1 MRHIIKAETFDKIV
15 SLERYEPRAIGFL
28 LAFPEATH
36 ARRQNNGSDRKSVHL
51 QNLELTLRYEDF
63 DGNE

>member
-15 SLERYEPRAIGFL
+15 SLERYGPRAIDFL

-36 ARRQNNGSDRKSVHL
+36 ARRHNNGRNGSDRKSVHL
-51 QNLELTLRYEDF
+51 QNLE
-63 DGNE
+63 